1 MILEVIG
8 SFVSGLFH
16 TLGTRFAGTL
26 MAGKIRKTE
35 KISDQETWNIITCY
49 GKYSDVW
56 EIYRNKGLIEAIKAR
71 DEKVDFDHRLE
82 LGRISNDA
90 SKFSKETH
98 QLLTQDNQYPE
109 IWTVYTEHG
118 LFEAIKL
125 RDKKLKLE
133 YQAKIQKY
141 DLEIGQLKL
150 QLDSIRSAAISKDD
164 KLRNDHKIEIQKLQN
179 KVISLQLHID
189 AHYSPKPQEY
199 RVNDSDRSQALDNL
213 DLALIRGLSSYFE
226 TMSGKIRH
234 YHKSHKASEEEAEV
248 IANYFL
254 EIGRKLM
261 KVKTQA
267 DLKVLLTSLESLKEK
282 VSRYQHESYKYR
294 WSTSL
299 EKDVITKVRKVVDSF
314 QS

>member
-26 MAGKIRKTE
+26 IGRKNKKNRE
-35 KISDQETWNIITCY
+35 DISDQETWNIITCY

-82 LGRISNDA
+82 LGRIGNDA

-98 QLLTQDNQYPE
+98 QL
-109 IWTVYTEHG
+109 
-118 LFEAIKL
+118 
-125 RDKKLKLE
+125 
-133 YQAKIQKY
+133 
-141 DLEIGQLKL
+141 
-150 QLDSIRSAAISKDD
+150 S
-164 KLRNDHKIEIQKLQN
+164 
-179 KVISLQLHID
+179 HID